1 MEVNQLNKRFGIK
14 KVLNHLN
21 LHINECCVTAILGNN
36 GAGKSVFL
44 NYLLNFLDYDS
55 GRN

>member
-1 MEVNQLNKRFGIK
+1 M
-14 KVLNHLN
+14 
-21 LHINECCVTAILGNN
+21 LGNN